1 MSGQVPLR
9 ACRTGGGDGEFPAR
23 SVFFTCGQEPCRIAD
38 SKKMRIFAIYCE
50 KPVMK

>member
-23 SVFFTCGQEPCRIAD
+23 SVFFTCGRVLCRIAD
-38 SKKMRIFAIYCE
+38 SKKMRILQYIA
-50 KPVMK
+50 KSPL